1 MSGRTSGA
9 NTTPLGRPNPSMLG
23 SSNKTSSMLKP
34 SYMTS
39 SDSSKRSREDEYD
52 YQSSKWPPEENSWM
66 SSNNRNNNDK
76 NESEREKERKRK
88 RRSRWGGDEKEKV
101 FIPGLPTV
109 LPNNLNPQQE
119 RAYLLQLQIE
129 EISRRLR
136 TGDLGIPPNPEER
149 SPSPEPIYNS
159 EGKRLNTR
167 EYRTRKKLE
176 DDRHNLIQEMYQC
189 NPEYKPPPDYKP
201 PLVKVCE
208 KVMIPQEEHPDINFV
223 GLLIGPRGN
232 TLKSMEK
239 ETGAKIIIRGK
250 GSVKEGKVGR
260 KDGQPLPG
268 EDEPLHA
275 FVTGNSHE
283 SVKKAVNK
291 IKDIIRQGV
300 EVPEGQNDLRR
311 MQLRELALL
320 NGTLRENDGPR
331 CTNCGGT
338 THRSWQCPDK
348 PNVTNNVICSNCGSA
363 GHISKDCREQKA
375 PGALGAPDKA
385 KIDEEYMSLMA
396 ELGEGPPPP
405 NKTNSVG
412 TSSHSSITPLQAP
425 PGPPRA
431 IMAPPPSISTS
442 QFQATSS
449 QPTFN
454 NAQNKSSAIQSVP
467 PPTTVMQNTM
477 FMPPPIMSQMPPP
490 PMPPSSTVSP
500 MGMPPW
506 AQPPFQTPPG
516 TAQQPVMPNQAS
528 SAPAVGMLAP
538 PPPPPNLS
546 AGSQPHSWMTPP
558 TVTQAAAPWQMPHQ
572 VSGPMPVPPPPG
584 IAPIPPPAAMA
595 TMYPWGGFMGVPP
608 PPPMQA
614 AASLQTLAA
623 QPPPPP
629 PPATSS
635 VQSTTAPATTQNVSL
650 ATLSLPSLL
659 TAPPPPPPPPPS

>member
-9 NTTPLGRPNPSMLG
+9 NTTPLGRPNPMIG
-23 SSNKTSSMLKP
+23 SSSKSSSSLLKP
-34 SYMTS
+34 SYMSS
-39 SDSSKRSREDEYD
+39 SDNKRTRDEDYD
-52 YQSSKWPPEENSWM
+52 YQSSKWPPDENSWM
-66 SSNNRNNNDK
+66 SLNRNDRG
-76 NESEREKERKRK
+76 ESEREKERERKKK

-176 DDRHNLIQEMYQC
+176 DDRHSLIQEMYTC

-275 FVTGNSHE
+275 FVTGNSNE
-283 SVKKAVNK
+283 SVKRAVNK
-291 IKDIIRQGV
+291 IRDIIRQGV

-405 NKTNSVG
+405 NKSNSVG
-412 TSSHSSITPLQAP
+412 SNSQSSVTPLQAP

-431 IMAPPPSISTS
+431 IMAPPPISTT
-442 QFQATSS
+442 QYQATNTQSAYD
-449 QPTFN
+449 
-454 NAQNKSSAIQSVP
+454 AQNKTTAVRSVP
-467 PPTTVMQNTM
+467 PPTTMMQNTM
-477 FMPPPIMSQMPPP
+477 YMPPPIMSQMPPP
-490 PMPPSSTVSP
+490 PMPPSSAMSP

-506 AQPPFQTPPG
+506 TQPPFQGPPG
-516 TAQQPVMPNQAS
+516 AAQPNAMSNQGG
-528 SAPAVGMLAP
+528 APGVGMLAP
-538 PPPPPNLS
+538 PPPPPPNLS
-546 AGSQPHSWMTPP
+546 SGNQAQANWMTPP
-558 TVTQAAAPWQMPHQ
+558 SVSQTAPWQMPPQ

-595 TMYPWGGFMGVPP
+595 SMYPWGGFMGVPP
-608 PPPMQA
+608 PPAIPA
-614 AASLQTLAA
+614 ATLQSLAA

-629 PPATSS
+629 PPPPTTSAT
-635 VQSTTAPATTQNVSL
+635 QSTT
-650 ATLSLPSLL
+650 TLSNQKPIDLPALL
-659 TAPPPPPPPPPS
+659 AAPPPPPPPLPS